1 MFKDKAYVCNHCRKV
16 ITFSSEE
23 AGTSRPCPFCRTP
36 LTLPSVQGRRPVA
49 GAKKKSRLAR
59 GFVASVALACAAGAS
74 LLLLRGNAV
83 EKTLQSIPFV
93 NLGARRI
100 TVAPEPARARGVRAT
115 VSVTEVRYACADI
128 YHPSLRQTSRT
139 ETPVCCIK
147 LAICNTGKRPVAFRS
162 WRTAHTAGE
171 ATAVR
176 LTDGAGRDY
185 SRVSFGAET
194 YPLGMRQE
202 AELASGDT
210 LSEQLLFISGTKPNG
225 DLELVLPC
233 EHLGGKGDLRF
244 RIPAAMIQ

>member
-1 MFKDKAYVCNHCRKV
+1 MFKDKAYVCNYCRKV
-16 ITFSSEE
+16 ITFSPEE
-23 AGTSRPCPFCRTP
+23 AGTSRPCPFCRSP
-36 LTLPSVQGRRPVA
+36 VTLPSVHGYRSVS
-49 GAKKKSRLAR
+49 GAKRTNRLAR
-59 GFVASVALACAAGAS
+59 CLVVCVALACATGGS
-74 LLLLRGNAV
+74 LLLLRGDAV
-83 EKTLQSIPFV
+83 EETLRSIPFL

-147 LAICNTGKRPVAFRS
+147 LAISNTGKQPVSFRS

-171 ATAVR
+171 TTAVR
-176 LTDGAGRDY
+176 LTDSGGRDY

-194 YPLGMRQE
+194 YPVGTKHE
-202 AELASGDT
+202 AELASDT
-210 LSEQLLFISGTKPNG
+210 TFAEQLLFICGAKPNG

-233 EHLGGKGDLRF
+233 ENLGGKGDLRF
-244 RIPAAMIQ
+244 SIPAAMIQ